1 MPISHQIN
9 CIFIHIP
16 KTAGTSIE
24 VAMGMHGNNEDL
36 GLVSTPLDANTNT
49 LFGKG
54 LQHLTAVQIKNY
66 FKNFGEYFKFTF
78 VRNPWDRFASATL
91 YDGPETKNKNQ
102 ISKNDFYDLG
112 VKRFYNSKET
122 LEKCLTIKYGI
133 KHSHY
138 TPQLEYILE
147 NGEPIVDYIGKY
159 ENLRSDFDIICK
171 KLKFKC
177 TLEHR
182 NSVKRK
188 HYTDYYNNEAKQ
200 FVAEKYAK
208 DIEYFGYK
216 FGE

>member
-1 MPISHQIN
+1 MPVSRKLK
-9 CIFIHIP
+9 CVFIHIP

-24 VAMGMHGNNEDL
+24 VALDMHGNKEDL
-36 GLVSTPLDANTNT
+36 GLVPVSLDANTDT

-66 FKNFGEYFKFTF
+66 FKNFDKFFKFTF

-91 YDGPETKNKNQ
+91 YSGPGTKNKNQ
-102 ISKNDFYDLG
+102 ISKKAFCRLG
-112 VKRFYNSKET
+112 VKRFHESSEN
-122 LEKCLTIKYGI
+122 LEKRPTIKYGL

-138 TPQLEYILE
+138 TPQVEYILE
-147 NGEPIVDYIGKY
+147 NGEPIVDYIGRY
-159 ENLRSDFDIICK
+159 ENLKSDFDTICK
-171 KLKFKC
+171 KLKVKY

-182 NSVKRK
+182 NSVERK
-188 HYTDYYNNEAKQ
+188 HYTEYYNNDAKQ
-200 FVAEKYAK
+200 FVSEKYAK